1 MPNIKSQ
8 IKRVK
13 TNNQANE
20 INSAKK
26 SRVRNAVKNYR
37 ALIDAKDIAGAE
49 AMLPSVVSIID
60 AAMSDGLYTRENASR
75 KISRLSKALSD
86 LKAE

>member
-13 TNNQANE
+13 TNNKAND
-20 INSAKK
+20 INTAKR
-26 SRVRNAVKNYR
+26 SRVRNAVKKYR
-37 ALIDAKDIAGAE
+37 DLIDAKDIAAAE
-49 AMLPSVVSIID
+49 AMLPSVVSLID
-60 AAMSDGLYTRENASR
+60 SAMSDGIYTRENASR